1 MSVKA
6 SGGSPVVQPQLYRT
20 AATLAILQAEQQDRY
35 LQLGELD
42 QLSNFLN
49 SGNKR
54 LEIAVTLA
62 KNATFLVAKAAN
74 KIFIGGS
81 PLSYLERPQA
91 AVQLVGAPQMDL
103 NQQAIGE
110 LPKNFSKN
118 LNSAFTP
125 GESTPSGFKAINVVS
140 YGPNRMRKSL
150 RDLDW
155 FLRYL
160 TYAIVA
166 GDPNILSV
174 NIRGLKQLIEK
185 ACSSAAAI
193 VALREIRRL
202 SIALVGDD
210 IESRDLVRQ
219 YFNVLISEFEATAL
233 SDRIRKREST
243 DLQGLRL
250 PQIYANA
257 GVTTPRFVMKP
268 GLSENEKSAVIKA
281 CYRQVFERD
290 IAKAYN
296 LSLSTLESQVK
307 NGQLSVKEFI
317 RALGKSTIYQSQFYD
332 PFVNSKV
339 VELAFR
345 HFLGRGPS
353 SLPEF
358 QKYFA
363 IISQNGLGGIIDALV
378 NSDEYADYF
387 GEETV
392 PYLRSIG
399 EDPQECRN
407 WGAQFNLFNYST
419 PFYKTPQF
427 ITLFSDYNQAL
438 PDQHPYGRGNDP
450 LDIQFGAIFPEKARS
465 TKSRPAPFGKDT
477 RRILIRRGPGILNQ
491 LGNPTTR
498 SQDAGSL
505 GPRIFTWSREKASE
519 EPDFRVENI
528 NPSKE
533 AIVQA
538 AYLRIFGRQV
548 YNEERVLLKPLENSL
563 LNDQISIREFIRQL
577 AKSDIFRSIYWT
589 PFYVCKAIEYIH
601 IRLLGRPTYGR
612 AEINKYFNVEYKEG
626 YYKVI
631 DSIIDSPEYNQTFG
645 ENTVPYDRY
654 STARGIA
661 SRTLRKSTISSVIP
675 VDKGT
680 SISKFVQLGESKESL
695 SAKGASL
702 RIQQG
707 VSKLREQKLI
717 FSMSSDLSKAD
728 LEQVLKAAYRQIFE
742 RDVNSFSIG
751 NELTLIEKDFLNKQ
765 LSVQELIQKLG
776 TSNLYRKEF
785 YAPYPNT
792 KVIEL
797 GTKHFLGRAPNSQ
810 AEIRYYNLILATQG
824 LNAFIQSL
832 VESQE
837 YTLLFGAN
845 LVPYRR
851 FPTLPAA
858 NFPNTEK
865 LYNQL
870 TKQDPSIVVPSF
882 QPASGNL
889 SIQV

>member
-1 MSVKA
+1 MIVKA
-6 SGGSPVVQPQLYRT
+6 SGGSPVVQPQLYKT

-74 KIFIGGS
+74 KIFVGGS

-91 AVQLVGAPQMDL
+91 AVQLVGAPQIDL

-118 LNSAFTP
+118 LNAAFTP
-125 GESTPSGFKAINVVS
+125 GESTPSGFRPINVVA
-140 YGPNRMRKSL
+140 YGPVRMRKSL

-185 ACSSAAAI
+185 ACSSAATI

-202 SIALVGDD
+202 AIALVGDD

-233 SDRIRKREST
+233 TDKLRKRET
-243 DLQGLRL
+243 LDLQGLRL

-257 GVTTPRFVMKP
+257 GVKTQRFVMKP
-268 GLSENEKSAVIKA
+268 GLSENEKNTVIKA
-281 CYRQVFERD
+281 VYRQVFERD
-290 IAKAYN
+290 IVKAYS

-307 NGQLSVKEFI
+307 NGQISVKEFV
-317 RALGKSTIYQSQFYD
+317 RLLGKSTIYQKQFYD
-332 PFVNSKV
+332 PFVNSRV

-353 SLPEF
+353 SLEEF
-358 QKYFA
+358 QRYFA
-363 IISQNGLGGIIDALV
+363 IVSQTGLAGLV
-378 NSDEYADYF
+378 DNLINSKEYADYF

-392 PYLRSIG
+392 PYIRSIG
-399 EDPQECRN
+399 EEPQECRN
-407 WGAQFNLFNYST
+407 WGAQFNLFNYSA

-450 LDIQFGAIFPEKARS
+450 LDIQFGAIFPQGTRKVNP
-465 TKSRPAPFGKDT
+465 RPAPFSKDT

-491 LGNPTTR
+491 LSNPKTR
-498 SQDAGSL
+498 AQNAGSL
-505 GPRIFTWSREKASE
+505 GPRIFKW
-519 EPDFRVENI
+519 EPNAKETQPDLRI
-528 NPSKE
+528 NNDIPSQE

-538 AYLRIFGRQV
+538 TYLRIFGRQV
-548 YNEERVLLKPLENSL
+548 YEEERILLKPIENKF
-563 LNDQISIREFIRQL
+563 LNDQITVKEFVRQL
-577 AKSDIFRSIYWT
+577 SKSDIFRSLYWT

-612 AEINKYFNVEYKEG
+612 AEINKYFNLEYKEG
-626 YYKVI
+626 YYRVI
-631 DSIIDSPEYNQTFG
+631 DAILDSPEYSQAFG
-645 ENTVPYDRY
+645 ENIVPYDRY
-654 STARGIA
+654 STSSGIA
-661 SRTLRKSTISSVIP
+661 SRTFRKSTISQIIP
-675 VDKGT
+675 KNQV
-680 SISKFVQLGESKESL
+680 SSPNRFIQLGTPKEVLSPNGVASKI
-695 SAKGASL
+695 K
-702 RIQQG
+702 QG

-717 FSMSSDLSKAD
+717 FSASQDSSRTD
-728 LEQVLKAAYRQIFE
+728 LEQVLKATYRQIFE
-742 RDVNSFSIG
+742 RDINSFSIG
-751 NELTLIEKDFLNKQ
+751 NELTYIEKQFLNNQ
-765 LSVQELIQKLG
+765 LSVQMLVQKLG
-776 TSNLYRKEF
+776 MSSLYRKEF

-810 AEIRYYNLILATQG
+810 AEIRYYNQILASEG
-824 LNAFIQSL
+824 LNAFIESL
-832 VESQE
+832 VSSQE
-837 YTLLFGAN
+837 YSLLFGNNIA
-845 LVPYRR
+845 PYRR

-865 LYNQL
+865 LYNRL
-870 TKQDPSIVVPSF
+870 TKQNVDIVIPSF
-882 QPASGNL
+882 PPVSGNL
-889 SIQV
+889 SIQI

>member
-1 MSVKA
+1 MTVKA

-54 LEIAVTLA
+54 LDIAVTLA

-74 KIFIGGS
+74 KIFVGGS

-91 AVQLVGAPQMDL
+91 AVQLVGAPQIDL

-118 LNSAFTP
+118 LNAAFTP
-125 GESTPSGFKAINVVS
+125 GESTPSGFRPINVVS

-185 ACSSAAAI
+185 ACSSAATI
-193 VALREIRRL
+193 VALREMRRL
-202 SIALVGDD
+202 GIALVGDD
-210 IESRDLVRQ
+210 VESRDLVRQ
-219 YFNVLISEFEATAL
+219 YFNVLITEFEATAL
-233 SDRIRKREST
+233 TDKLRKRESL
-243 DLQGLRL
+243 DVQGLRL

-257 GVTTPRFVMKP
+257 GVKTQRFVMKP
-268 GLSENEKSAVIKA
+268 GLSENEKNAVIKA
-281 CYRQVFERD
+281 AYRQVFERD
-290 IAKAYN
+290 IAKAYS

-317 RALGKSTIYQSQFYD
+317 RALGKSTIYQKQFYD
-332 PFVNSKV
+332 SFVNSRA

-353 SLPEF
+353 SLEEF

-363 IISQNGLGGIIDALV
+363 IISQNGLAGLV
-378 NSDEYADYF
+378 DTLINSEEYADYF

-392 PYLRSIG
+392 PYIRSLG
-399 EDPQECRN
+399 EEPQECRN
-407 WGAQFNLFNYST
+407 WGAQFNLFNYSA

-450 LDIQFGAIFPEKARS
+450 LDIQFGAIFPQGTRKVNP
-465 TKSRPAPFGKDT
+465 RPAPFGKDT

-491 LGNPTTR
+491 LSNPKTR
-498 SQDAGSL
+498 AENVGSL
-505 GPRIFTWSREKASE
+505 GPRVFKWNPNSKE
-519 EPDFRVENI
+519 ENTDFRVENMA
-528 NPSKE
+528 PSQE

-538 AYLRIFGRQV
+538 TYLRIFGRQV
-548 YNEERVLLKPLENSL
+548 YEEERLLLKPIENKFLS
-563 LNDQISIREFIRQL
+563 NQITVKEFVRQL
-577 AKSDIFRSIYWT
+577 AKSDIFRSLYWT

-612 AEINKYFNVEYKEG
+612 AEINKYFNIEYKEG
-626 YYKVI
+626 YYK
-631 DSIIDSPEYNQTFG
+631 IIDAILNSPEYAQTFG
-645 ENTVPYDRY
+645 DNTVPYDRY
-654 STARGIA
+654 STSSGIS
-661 SRTLRKSTISSVIP
+661 SRTFRKSTIGQVVPNIKASTTSKFIQL
-675 VDKGT
+675 GT
-680 SISKFVQLGESKESL
+680 SKETLSSNGISIKMN
-695 SAKGASL
+695 
-702 RIQQG
+702 QG
-707 VSKLREQKLI
+707 VSKVREQKLV
-717 FSMSSDLSKAD
+717 FSVDQNSSTSD

-751 NELTLIEKDFLNKQ
+751 NELTQIEKQFLNKEI
-765 LSVQELIQKLG
+765 SVQILIQKLG
-776 TSNLYRKEF
+776 NSSLYRKEF
-785 YAPYPNT
+785 YTPYPNT

-797 GTKHFLGRAPNSQ
+797 GTKHILGRAPNSQ
-810 AEIRYYNLILATQG
+810 AEIRYYNQILANEG
-824 LNAFIQSL
+824 LTSFIDNL
-832 VESQE
+832 VNSQE
-837 YTLLFGAN
+837 YNLLFGKN
-845 LVPYRR
+845 VVPYRR

-865 LYNQL
+865 LYNRL
-870 TKQDPSIVVPSF
+870 TKQNPDIIVPSF

-889 SIQV
+889 SIQI

>member
-1 MSVKA
+1 MTVKA

-20 AATLAILQAEQQDRY
+20 ASTLAILQAEQQDRY

-74 KIFIGGS
+74 KIFVGGS

-91 AVQLVGAPQMDL
+91 AVQLVGAPQADL

-118 LNSAFTP
+118 LSAAFTP
-125 GESTPSGFKAINVVS
+125 GETTPPGFKPINVVS

-185 ACSSAAAI
+185 ACSSAATI
-193 VALREIRRL
+193 IALREMRRL
-202 SIALVGDD
+202 SIALVADD
-210 IESRDLVRQ
+210 IESRDLVRA
-219 YFNVLISEFEATAL
+219 YFNTLISEFEASAL
-233 SDRIRKREST
+233 TDKLRKRESL

-250 PQIYANA
+250 PQIYSNA
-257 GVTTPRFVMKP
+257 GVKTQRFVMKP
-268 GLSENEKSAVIKA
+268 GLSTSEKESIIKA
-281 CYRQVFERD
+281 AYRQVFERD
-290 IAKAYN
+290 IAKAY
-296 LSLSTLESQVK
+296 SLTISQLESQVK

-317 RALGKSTIYQSQFYD
+317 RALGKSSIYQKQFYD
-332 PFVNSKV
+332 PFVNSRA

-353 SLPEF
+353 SLEEF

-363 IISQNGLGGIIDALV
+363 IVSKNGLAAVVDALI
-378 NSDEYADYF
+378 NSKEYGDYF

-392 PYLRSIG
+392 PYIRSIG
-399 EDPQECRN
+399 EEPQECRN
-407 WGAQFNLFNYST
+407 WGAQFSLFNYSA

-427 ITLFSDYNQAL
+427 ITLFSDYSQAL

-450 LDIQFGAIFPEKARS
+450 LDIQFGAIFPISSKNL
-465 TKSRPAPFGKDT
+465 KPRPAPFGKDT

-491 LGNPTTR
+491 LSSPQTR
-498 SQDAGSL
+498 SNEVGSL
-505 GPRIFTWSREKASE
+505 GPRIFKWEPKNNTE
-519 EPDFRVENI
+519 ELDIRLNNTNI
-528 NPSKE
+528 SKE
-533 AIVQA
+533 AVIQA
-538 AYLRIFGRQV
+538 TYLRVFGRQV
-548 YNEERVLLKPLENSL
+548 YEEERLLLKPIENNFNS
-563 LNDQISIREFIRQL
+563 NQITVREFVRQL
-577 AKSDIFRSIYWT
+577 AKSDIFRSLYWT
-589 PFYVCKAIEYIH
+589 PYYVCKAIEYIH

-612 AEINKYFNVEYKEG
+612 AEINKYFNIEYKEG

-631 DSIIDSPEYNQTFG
+631 DTILDSAEYKETFS
-645 ENTVPYDRY
+645 ENIVPYDRY
-654 STARGIA
+654 STSSGISA
-661 SRTLRKSTISSVIP
+661 RTLRKSTISQNFP
-675 VDKGT
+675 VRRLTTTSKFIELGQSKEIRSTSGT
-680 SISKFVQLGESKESL
+680 SF
-695 SAKGASL
+695 

-707 VSKLREQKLI
+707 VSKLREQKTI
-717 FSMSSDLSKAD
+717 FSASENTTRAELRII
-728 LEQVLKAAYRQIFE
+728 LTAAYRQIFE

-751 NELTLIEKDFLNKQ
+751 NELTNIEKDFLGGK
-765 LSVQELIQKLG
+765 LSVQALIRKLG
-776 TSNLYRKEF
+776 SSKLYQREF
-785 YAPYPNT
+785 YDPYPNT

-810 AEIRYYNLILATQG
+810 AEIRYYNLILANNG
-824 LNAFIQSL
+824 IGAFIQSL
-832 VESQE
+832 IDTQE
-837 YTLLFGAN
+837 YSLLFGTN
-845 LVPYRR
+845 IVPYRR

-870 TKQDPSIVVPSF
+870 TKQRTDIVIPSF
-882 QPASGNL
+882 LPVNGNF
-889 SIQV
+889 SIQG